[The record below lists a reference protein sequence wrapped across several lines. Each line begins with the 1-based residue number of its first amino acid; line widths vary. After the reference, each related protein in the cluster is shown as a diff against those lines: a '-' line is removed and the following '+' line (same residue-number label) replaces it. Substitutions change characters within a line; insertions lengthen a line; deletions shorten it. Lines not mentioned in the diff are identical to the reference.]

1 MIIKRLVIALALFV
15 SAAGCGEESEPLSTP
30 RTTFEAMKAATLAED
45 WDALYELNAPSERK
59 EAEARWDAARAS
71 PETMQAALRVFARDT
86 GQQPEVIAG
95 MTLRELYVARIAK
108 QAEGSS
114 MLESVRL
121 SEFVASRSESDGVR
135 MVTFSHEGGA
145 MELPMKHENGRWY
158 LWKTLTALT
167 DF

>member
-1 MIIKRLVIALALFV
+1 MIIQRFIFALALV
-15 SAAGCGEESEPLSTP
+15 ISAAGCGDKGEPVSTP

-86 GQQPEVIAG
+86 EQQPEVIAG

-114 MLESVRL
+114 MLASVRQ
-121 SEFVASRSESDGVR
+121 SQFVASQSEPDGIR
-135 MVTFSHEGGA
+135 MVTFTVEGGD
-145 MELPMKHENGRWY
+145 MDLPMKRENGRWY